1 MTVRLIEVIADPAHA
16 DRVAK
21 LADAHHA
28 LDFRA
33 APPDTDGTQVFRIL
47 AHPEGQQ
54 DLIDRLQASLGKD
67 RHWRIAIMPVDAT
80 IPEPV
85 ESPKAS
91 HASEET
97 LREKL
102 YTEIARGTHIDATFL
117 LLIGLSTVVA
127 AIGLL
132 YGNVAVI
139 IAAMVIAPLLGP
151 NVALA
156 FASAIGDKHLLAR
169 ATVASAFGIGL
180 SVGGASLIGFL
191 LPGKHADPELLNRT
205 QIGYDAVVL
214 SLASGTAG
222 ALSLLTNVS
231 STLVG
236 VMVAVA
242 LMPPAVVLGYMLG
255 TAQYPLAAG
264 AGALL
269 ALNIVCIN
277 LSAQIVFFFRG
288 IRPRTWLERRG
299 AQQSTAISIAVWSG
313 LLMVLLAIIY
323 FLRA

>member
-1 MTVRLIEVIADPAHA
+1 MTVRLIEVIADPARA
-16 DRVAK
+16 ER
-21 LADAHHA
+21 LAEIAETHHA

-33 APPDTDGTQVFRIL
+33 GAPGPDGAQAFRIL

-54 DLIDRLQASLGKD
+54 DLIDALQGSLAEGPG
-67 RHWRIAIMPVDAT
+67 WRIAIIPVDAT

-85 ESPKAS
+85 ESPEAS
-91 HASEET
+91 HTSEEM

-102 YTEIARGTHIDATFL
+102 YDQIARGAHVDATFL
-117 LLIGLSTVVA
+117 LLIGLSTLVA

-132 YGNVAVI
+132 YGDVAVI

-156 FASAIGDKHLLAR
+156 FASAIGDRRLLGR
-169 ATVASAFGIGL
+169 AAIASALGIGL
-180 SVGGASLIGFL
+180 SVAGASLIGFV
-191 LPGKHADPELLNRT
+191 LPGRHEDPEFLNRT
-205 QIGYDAVVL
+205 LVGYHSVAL
-214 SLASGTAG
+214 ALASGTAG

-255 TAQYPLAAG
+255 SAQLPQAAG

-269 ALNIVCIN
+269 APNIVCIN
-277 LSAQIVFFFRG
+277 LSAQLVFFFRG
-288 IRPRTWLERRG
+288 IRPRTWLERRE